1 MYRIFVRDCR
11 HFVRLVQILRQ
22 CENCSLMIDFPASE
36 IREWEDIVTSFSPIS
51 LDPAQ
56 KSFSSDDDMPYN
68 RDE

>member
-1 MYRIFVRDCR
+1 
-11 HFVRLVQILRQ
+11 
-22 CENCSLMIDFPASE
+22 MIDFPASE